1 MVEIPQGE
9 KYFDPTNKKHFQR
22 LGYFST
28 IGNEHIMD
36 PDPIGSPS
44 RDKNYFRNLNVD
56 DIEGSSTNTLISKA
70 VKNKLKA
77 KQYLAEREREQKEL

>member
-1 MVEIPQGE
+1 MVELPQGDNA
-9 KYFDPTNKKHFQR
+9 FDPTNKKHFQR
-22 LGYFST
+22 LGYYST

-36 PDPIGSPS
+36 PDPVGSPA
-44 RDKNYFRNLNVD
+44 REKTYFRNLNVD

-77 KQYLAEREREQKEL
+77 KEYLAAREREQR